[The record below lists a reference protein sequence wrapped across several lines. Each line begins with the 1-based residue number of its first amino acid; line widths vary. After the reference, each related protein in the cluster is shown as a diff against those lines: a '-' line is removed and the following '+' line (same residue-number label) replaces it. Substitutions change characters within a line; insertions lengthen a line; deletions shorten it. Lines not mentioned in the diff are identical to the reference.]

1 MGWRTVVT
9 LGLSCLLGLGGLVL
23 GSETGDETVRFA
35 LGGSP
40 AIGVLHLDVEEING
54 FVSGAGF
61 GRLSEYVF
69 MNGDG
74 GRGRIGAIG
83 GLSIGGIG
91 WGAEVSATGD
101 AGVARLALGFGGL
114 ELGRVIGGSRRSM
127 LTLGVV
133 LGGGGAS
140 LVLTEGGASGEG
152 GCRSID
158 GRGIVPEPIV
168 VAAHRGL
175 AAVMPFLSM
184 QVQPLRFA
192 GFELHVGYLLPV
204 FGAQWGDPAVA
215 DHVSLELSGP
225 AVGISF
231 TWGWVGRSR
240 RRAFEETIE
249 RSVPLVGHCVEVEN
263 QVGGIAITGAES
275 PAVQTGS
282 SALVEIVAVKRAR
295 SRAALDDIRVSIE
308 ETECGL
314 RVRTET
320 SPGDR
325 GAVDYAIR
333 VPEGTKLSVDQ
344 GAGDVSLLDFRG
356 SAAISL
362 GVGKAEIRSF
372 AGPELSVEAGVGS
385 IVLVD
390 VEAETTSVDIGV
402 GGVVLVDVAS
412 DQVIV
417 EAGVGG
423 IEVVLSP
430 WVSYTVTAD
439 VGIGEASVGPFPGV
453 GELRS
458 GGLGGDLEAVVGDGD
473 GTLTLSTGIGSIEVG
488 GMED

>member
-1 MGWRTVVT
+1 MSWRTVVT
-9 LGLSCLLGLGGLVL
+9 LGLSCLLGVGGLVL
-23 GSETGDETVRFA
+23 GSETDVGRVRFA

-54 FVSGAGF
+54 FVSDAGF
-61 GRLSEYVF
+61 GRLGEYVV

-114 ELGRVIGGSRRSM
+114 ELGRVIGGNRRSM

-133 LGGGGAS
+133 LGGGGTS
-140 LVLTEGGASGEG
+140 LMLTEGGASGEG
-152 GCRSID
+152 GCRSIS

-168 VAAHRGL
+168 IGAHRGF

-192 GFELHVGYLLPV
+192 GFELHLGYLFPV
-204 FGAQWGDPAVA
+204 FGAQWGDPSVV
-215 DHVSLELSGP
+215 DQVSLTVAGP
-225 AVGISF
+225 TVGISF
-231 TWGWVGRSR
+231 TWGWVGRSG
-240 RRAFEETIE
+240 RRAVEETIE
-249 RSVPLVGHCVEVEN
+249 RSVPLVGHCIEIEN
-263 QVGGIAITGAES
+263 QLGGIAITGAE
-275 PAVQTGS
+275 VQTGS
-282 SALVEIVAVKRAR
+282 SAMVEIVAVKRAR
-295 SRAALDDIRVSIE
+295 SRASLDKIRVLIE

-320 SPGDR
+320 PPGDR
-325 GAVDYAIR
+325 GTVRYAVT
-333 VPEGTKLSVDQ
+333 VPTGTTLSVDQ
-344 GAGDVSLLDFRG
+344 GAGDVSLLNFRG
-356 SAAISL
+356 SATIRL
-362 GVGKAEIRSF
+362 GAGKTEIRSF
-372 AGPELSVEAGVGS
+372 AGPELSVNAGVGS
-385 IVLVD
+385 VVLVGID
-390 VEAETTSVDIGV
+390 AEATSVDIGV

-417 EAGVGG
+417 ESGVGG
-423 IEVVLSP
+423 IEVVLTP
-430 WVSYTVTAD
+430 WASYTVTAD

-458 GGLGGDLEAVVGDGD
+458 GGLGGDVEAVVGDGD
-473 GTLTLSTGIGSIEVG
+473 GMLTLSTGIGSIKIG